1 MGAVESNW
9 ITICGLMKGCWVI
22 ANIHHDSRIQIDFF
36 FFFFVAK
43 IQIDVTA
50 YTSRQHYNDKV
61 MIKHK
66 GFFI

>member
-22 ANIHHDSRIQIDFF
+22 VNIHHDSRIQID
-36 FFFFVAK
+36 FFFVAK

-66 GFFI
+66 GCFI